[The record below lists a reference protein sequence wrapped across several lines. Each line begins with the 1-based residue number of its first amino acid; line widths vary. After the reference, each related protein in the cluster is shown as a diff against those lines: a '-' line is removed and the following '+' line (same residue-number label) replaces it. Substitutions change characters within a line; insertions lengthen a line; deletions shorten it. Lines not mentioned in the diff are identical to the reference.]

1 MHLEDIRKVLQHCYS
16 LQAKSGPESAFR
28 FAVITGSKRQRLF
41 ANYPDTSNIQIRE
54 SEPSRPKKKKK
65 NKGKQREDPLQG
77 LLRIEESVEPPIADH
92 IQTGAGPSHQNDMV
106 RIDMGQ
112 RSQLKDMGFEV
123 FGPVNGPNEGLPEY
137 EVPKAVFETLGQ
149 SMTKEP
155 TLVADPDVS
164 DSAPINLDPA
174 LLEQSSE
181 QTGQQI
187 TDNFLSTTTLLD
199 ATHKPPE
206 NNINTFQNLQ
216 PATNAAVNST
226 SSPLPSSHVRPTTP
240 PINHAESGANTKG
253 AKIKT
258 PKKRLGKRAQANLS
272 PLNQTRSKKKKLTD
286 DDRAALEAQN
296 MVQSGSKRKIKRT
309 QRE

>member
-1 MHLEDIRKVLQHCYS
+1 
-16 LQAKSGPESAFR
+16 
-28 FAVITGSKRQRLF
+28 VITGSKRQRLF
-41 ANYPDTSNIQIRE
+41 ANYPDTSNIQIRKL
-54 SEPSRPKKKKK
+54 EPSHPKKKKK
-65 NKGKQREDPLQG
+65 NKGKQQEDPLQG
-77 LLRIEESVEPPIADH
+77 LLLRIDESVEPPIADH

-112 RSQLKDMGFEV
+112 TSQLKDMVFEV
-123 FGPVNGPNEGLPEY
+123 FGPVNGLNEGLPEY

-206 NNINTFQNLQ
+206 NNINIFQNLQ
-216 PATNAAVNST
+216 PATNAVVIST
-226 SSPLPSSHVRPTTP
+226 SSPLPSSHVHPTTP
-240 PINHAESGANTKG
+240 PINIAELDSNTKG

-258 PKKRLGKRAQANLS
+258 SKKQLGKRAQANLS
-272 PLNQTRSKKKKLTD
+272 PLNMNQTRSKKKKLTD
-286 DDRAALEAQN
+286 DDHAALEAQN

-309 QRE
+309 RRE